1 MARAFPLGP
10 TAIQNRGGL
19 IYVLRIRKHIFHV
32 LLKCFPDFVCADVAC
47 PDVPIFLWFHDI
59 IKVSYQCFSV
69 QCVCLMMTYSRS
81 LWSCSYLQDTIPFF
95 LRYYPGVMSKFCCS
109 LYFQILLIQ
118 TRQQIGEVWLSE
130 FSCMAFRQRSQ
141 HHQCGT
147 CMRHRA
153 LIRALGGHSAAR
165 AAQQKLY
172 HTHLRHQYCD
182 RLVYWKMRADSRDS
196 FVPVVTMVTDGMD
209 QSKFCLPRH
218 EAMRS
223 KDFGSFIRPKLHIS
237 AIIAHGWRVI
247 FQISPPDLPKD
258 SNASIEL
265 ISHSLTVL
273 QKQDANLRDLHVN
286 IQSDNTCREC
296 KNSPMIR
303 YLSSLVSSRTIRS
316 AALNCLRSGHSHED
330 IDQMFGQ
337 LATFTLR
344 SKDLQDPTDVKRCI
358 QAFLDKAKLF
368 EKERRVVI
376 IDQTRD
382 WKLDLMFGM
391 FEPIV

>member
-1 MARAFPLGP
+1 MISSRFLTSASACNACVWWWHIRGP
-10 TAIQNRGGL
+10 CGL
-19 IYVLRIRKHIFHV
+19 VLIF
-32 LLKCFPDFVCADVAC
+32 K
-47 PDVPIFLWFHDI
+47 
-59 IKVSYQCFSV
+59 
-69 QCVCLMMTYSRS
+69 
-81 LWSCSYLQDTIPFF
+81 IPSHFF
-95 LRYYPGVMSKFCCS
+95 LRFWYYPGVMSKFCCS

-237 AIIAHGWRVI
+237 AIIAHGWHVI

-273 QKQDANLRDLHVN
+273 QKQGANLRDLHVN

-330 IDQMFGQ
+330 IDQVFGQ
-337 LATFTLR
+337 LATFMLR

>member
-1 MARAFPLGP
+1 MVRF
-10 TAIQNRGGL
+10 
-19 IYVLRIRKHIFHV
+19 
-32 LLKCFPDFVCADVAC
+32 
-47 PDVPIFLWFHDI
+47 W
-59 IKVSYQCFSV
+59 
-69 QCVCLMMTYSRS
+69 
-81 LWSCSYLQDTIPFF
+81 
-95 LRYYPGVMSKFCCS
+95 YYPGVMSKLCCN
-109 LYFQILLIQ
+109 LRFHIVFIQ

-182 RLVYWKMRADSRDS
+182 RLVYWKLRADSRDS
-196 FVPVVTMVTDGMD
+196 MVPVVTMVTDGMD

-237 AIIAHGWRVI
+237 AIIAHGWHII

-273 QKQDANLRDLHVN
+273 QEQGAHLRDLHVN

-330 IDQMFGQ
+330 IDQVFGQ
-337 LATFTLR
+337 LATFMLR
-344 SKDLQDPTDVKRCI
+344 YKDLQDPTDVSRCI

-391 FEPIV
+391 FEPHCHALLSLDVGH